1 MLGWGGG
8 SAVKTLTAHAQD
20 LGFIFQ
26 LPCDSS
32 QSSITPVLGDLVSLL
47 TSEGSCMYVV
57 HIYTPRNICI
67 KLQGSPGS
75 VTKDILSLP
84 SFLFALIFVY

>member
-1 MLGWGGG
+1 M
-8 SAVKTLTAHAQD
+8 TLTAHAQD

-57 HIYTPRNICI
+57 HIYTPRNTCI
-67 KLQGSPGS
+67 KLKGSPVECDKGQF
-75 VTKDILSLP
+75 VTAK
-84 SFLFALIFVY
+84 FLVCTYFRLLMH